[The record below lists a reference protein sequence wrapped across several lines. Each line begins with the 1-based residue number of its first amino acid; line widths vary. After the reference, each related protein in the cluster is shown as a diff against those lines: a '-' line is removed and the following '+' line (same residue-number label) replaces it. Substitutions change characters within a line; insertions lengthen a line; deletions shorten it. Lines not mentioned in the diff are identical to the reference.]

1 MIKFLEKMWLMVAIV
16 CVVLAIYK
24 SIFLTI
30 EDGLFFA
37 MFAVLATVLW
47 LLRRRMR
54 RRMENFQ
61 AQEEDSD
68 SK

>member
-24 SIFLTI
+24 SLFIHYT
-30 EDGLFFA
+30 DGLYFL

-54 RRMENFQ
+54 RRME
-61 AQEEDSD
+61 AHQEEETN
-68 SK
+68 